1 MAEEAS
7 VRCNVRDFAQETF
20 SVWRCADCH
29 SIHARDEVD
38 LQRHY
43 ARYPFHELQ
52 DDWRLRAVYDN
63 QLRRLVRAGLQPD
76 HAILDYG
83 CGTGHFVEHLKRRGY
98 RNAVGYDAY
107 SERFADPEVLH
118 RTYDCVVAQDVLEH
132 VPAPNELLD
141 QFALLSGPNAII
153 AVGTPNASAIDLT
166 RPEPSIHALHMPY
179 HRHILS
185 KEALLTAGRQRG
197 WELERFYSAEY
208 GNTAIPFLNAPFMS
222 FYMRVA
228 DNSIDA
234 LFEPPSLLPL
244 ATRLPITLFLGLFG
258 CLLAREVDVMAVFRK
273 EAQAEA
279 PPPLRRERA
288 SQAVFAQ
295 SA

>member
-1 MAEEAS
+1 MSVTSLRKPSAS
-7 VRCNVRDFAQETF
+7 GAAPTATAFTPATK
-20 SVWRCADCH
+20 
-29 SIHARDEVD
+29 SICSATTPATRFTSCRTTGACVPSTTTN
-38 LQRHY
+38 Y
-43 ARYPFHELQ
+43 GA
-52 DDWRLRAVYDN
+52 W
-63 QLRRLVRAGLQPD
+63 VRAGLQPD

-98 RNAVGYDAY
+98 GNAVGYDAY